1 MALSQSLAGRI
12 SMVGASSLL
21 VLFTATSI
29 AGAKVLADGAQSHAV
44 GVHVRVA
51 RYKWLIGNTGAS
63 LAELA
68 EAGRLLIPAG
78 LRWQTAQLL
87 FLASAGES
95 WLGQPRR
102 SEAICRQALEALA
115 FGRYDRAG
123 HGTSAARARCETTP
137 AR

>member
-1 MALSQSLAGRI
+1 MSKTFAGRI
-12 SMVGASSLL
+12 SLAGALSLM

-29 AGAKVLADGAQSHAV
+29 ASGKVLVDGAQSHAV

-68 EAGRLLIPAG
+68 DAGALLIPAG

-87 FLASAGES
+87 FLASAGEH

-102 SEAICRQALEALA
+102 SEAICWQALEVLA

-123 HGTSAARARCETTP
+123 GGTSTARARCETPP